1 MVQMR
6 KYLISAESYQEI
18 VDAEK
23 ATKSKRLSK
32 KLSILLIRFGGKT
45 IAETAEQMNCSE
57 AKVKRTVAEYMK
69 SGLKEF
75 MRTKQQGN
83 HRLLSLE
90 KEKEIL
96 SRFDEESMNGEIV
109 EIKDIKQA
117 FDKEIGK
124 ETRTGYIYEVLK
136 RHGWRKV
143 MPRAKHPKKAD
154 DEAIEAS
161 KKLMIP

>member
-1 MVQMR
+1 MFQR
-6 KYLISAESYQEI
+6 
-18 VDAEK
+18 
-23 ATKSKRLSK
+23 
-32 KLSILLIRFGGKT
+32 
-45 IAETAEQMNCSE
+45 
-57 AKVKRTVAEYMK
+57 
-69 SGLKEF
+69 
-75 MRTKQQGN
+75 
-83 HRLLSLE
+83 
-90 KEKEIL
+90 KEIL

-117 FDKEIGK
+117 FEKEIGQ

-161 KKLMIP
+161 KKL